1 MINNDVLRS
10 LRYSLQLSIAHMLR
24 IYENVGLT
32 VSTDVLNGWLKK
44 EDESGFIDCD
54 DNALGAFLDGLILE
68 LRGPSPSTSTDA
80 ASVVK
85 EKELLSNNVILR
97 KIRIA
102 LQLQDEDM
110 RAILS
115 AAELRI
121 SKSELSALF
130 RQKEHKN
137 YRPCGDQF
145 LRNFLKGL
153 ARTKRP
159 S

>member
-24 IYENVGLT
+24 IYSHVGLT
-32 VSTDVLNGWLKK
+32 VSTDTLNGWLKK
-44 EDESGFIDCD
+44 EDENAFIDCD

-68 LRGPSPSTSTDA
+68 LRGPSPHSSTNT
-80 ASVVK
+80 VT
-85 EKELLSNNVILR
+85 EKEPLTNNVILR

-110 RAILS
+110 QAILS

-130 RQKEHKN
+130 RQKGHKN

-153 ARTKRP
+153 ARTKRV